1 MITSPIIPVWLMGII
16 CIILIILKSKNIKTF
31 IRQLVIVILLFM
43 INLRIMLPSKDAKV
57 LETNL
62 DVFFVI
68 DNTISMV
75 AEDYN
80 KDEPRID
87 GVLADCEYIVEELA
101 GSNFSVITFSNEAK
115 VQTPP
120 TKDSDMTIAALKGM
134 RIIDPLYAKGSS
146 MNVVIEEL
154 ENSLQRISE
163 KEGRNSIVFFISD
176 GEITNEDK
184 LQSFAGAKK
193 YIADGAVLGYGTEE
207 GGKMKAKDIFTE
219 EEEYLEDNTVMT
231 YPYPKAISKI
241 DEGNLKQIADDMGIK
256 YIHMTKQSDVKSK
269 VEQIRNDAIENLGD
283 SNKKFYND
291 IYFIFV
297 IPLLGMLIYEMISYK
312 KKL

>member
-193 YIADGAVLGYGTEE
+193 YITDGAVLGYG
-207 GGKMKAKDIFTE
+207 TE